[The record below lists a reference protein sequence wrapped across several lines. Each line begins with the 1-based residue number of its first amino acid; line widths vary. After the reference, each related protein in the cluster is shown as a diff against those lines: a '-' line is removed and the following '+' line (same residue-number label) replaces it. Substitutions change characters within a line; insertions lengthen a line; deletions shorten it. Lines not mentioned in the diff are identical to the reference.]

1 MLNGLESMPA
11 EMLRLQ
17 VACVAVLRRT
27 PSVRLEDAW
36 EAARENE
43 TLLFTFS
50 WKIILA
56 NAAFAGF
63 SCVVGL

>member
-1 MLNGLESMPA
+1 MPA
-11 EMLRLQ
+11 EMLHLQ
-17 VACVAVLRRT
+17 PACMAMLHCNLN
-27 PSVRLEDAW
+27 VRLVYAW
-36 EAARENE
+36 EAERESE

>member
-1 MLNGLESMPA
+1 MLSGLESVPA

-17 VACVAVLRRT
+17 AACVAVLRRT
-27 PSVRLEDAW
+27 PGVGLEDAW

-43 TLLFTFS
+43 TLLFTFF
-50 WKIILA
+50 WQIILA